1 MYYQNL
7 ILKLLSGNTLIETD
21 RISASKIP
29 PDNLSRQDRT
39 NQNSSKLDH
48 GHVKFGKRIYD
59 LTCRNTILCSGPSV
73 FFFNKPFARKV
84 YLFTFE
90 INWKYLDELPDC
102 TWELLCLVWSRIW
115 LETFQSQEGNFLW
128 SDRRLNT
135 LYTAFDRMMNNI
147 SFSPLVFFCFFFG
160 GGGGAWV
167 FLVRCIGW

>member
-48 GHVKFGKRIYD
+48 GHVNK
-59 LTCRNTILCSGPSV
+59 ILCSGPSV
-73 FFFNKPFARKV
+73 FFNKPFARKV

-102 TWELLCLVWSRIW
+102 T
-115 LETFQSQEGNFLW
+115 
-128 SDRRLNT
+128 
-135 LYTAFDRMMNNI
+135 
-147 SFSPLVFFCFFFG
+147 
-160 GGGGAWV
+160 
-167 FLVRCIGW
+167 